1 MKNIVVVSVTLLAFL
16 QCQFSKTETVIDAEC
31 VTSETQKM
39 DDKASVV
46 SSIEIFSSIEICQ
59 QMHHHK
65 LEI

>member
-1 MKNIVVVSVTLLAFL
+1 MKNIVVVFVTLLAFL
-16 QCQFSKTETVIDAEC
+16 QCQFSRTETVIDAEC

-46 SSIEIFSSIEICQ
+46 SSIEICQ

-65 LEI
+65 LEN